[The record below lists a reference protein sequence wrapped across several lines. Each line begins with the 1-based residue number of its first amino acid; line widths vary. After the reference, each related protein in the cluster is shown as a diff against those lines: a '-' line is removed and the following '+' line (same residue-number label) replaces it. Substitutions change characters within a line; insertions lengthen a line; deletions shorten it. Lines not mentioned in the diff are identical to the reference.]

1 MSLTHEQMQ
10 HIAGVLAQAET
21 VRAAATLI
29 RQQLAPL
36 QTLVMDAFDM
46 RRETPAIEVLDTGR
60 SAYLMATDGHCWM
73 VTPDPAL
80 ARALVFTQA

>member
-10 HIAGVLAQAET
+10 HIASVMAHAET
-21 VRAAATLI
+21 VRSAAALI

-36 QTLVMDAFDM
+36 QTLVMDALDM
-46 RRETPAIEVLDTGR
+46 RSETPAIEVAGVGR
-60 SAYLMATDGHCWM
+60 NAYLMATDGHCWT

-80 ARALVFTQA
+80 ARALVLTQA